1 MKYLRK
7 FNESNDIKSDVSD
20 ILLELEDLGLNTITY
35 EYNDEEFDA
44 ALSSWENEITIKINK
59 FDEKFT
65 ETDVNITVD
74 VLKRIIDRL
83 ADYNFYIQ
91 KVGIGLYKR
100 TEIIKMQPTLWS
112 PSSPETRLDIF
123 RKKNTSGRDP
133 EWEDIYFI
141 NSSFLAKG

>member
-112 PSSPETRLDIF
+112 PSSPETRLDNF
-123 RKKNTSGRDP
+123 RKKNKIWQLLG
-133 EWEDIYFI
+133 EDIYFI

>member
-44 ALSSWENEITIKINK
+44 ALPYWENEITIKINK

-112 PSSPETRLDIF
+112 PSSPEARLDIF
-123 RKKNTSGRDP
+123 RKKNTS
-133 EWEDIYFI
+133 DIYFI